1 MPAGIH
7 PLWLIIVALITL
19 ALGRDY
25 FPSEAPGLSDT
36 GAYLLALA
44 SALALFA
51 ESLLHQLGH
60 AVVARRHGVE
70 IEELDLWLLGGVAR
84 MAGEPRAAGDE
95 LRFAPSS
102 TTRSTSARRSSL
114 STSCPPSR
122 STAAGS
128 SARCSGGALRIASR
142 PRHWPR
148 GAAGCSGLCS
158 SHSASGPSCPQPIGG
173 LWLALVGGFIVVAAA
188 AEAQRATIERELAGR
203 IVATVMT
210 TPAVTLAADLTLR
223 EAVVVGFSRQLFS
236 ALPVVGP
243 DDGRSAC

>member
-84 MAGEPRAAGDE
+84 MAGEPRARATSCASHLRRLPGLRQRGDPRCQPPAH
-95 LRFAPSS
+95 LP
-102 TTRSTSARRSSL
+102 ARRR
-114 STSCPPSR
+114 P
-122 STAAGS
+122 G
-128 SARCSGGALRIASR
+128 R
-142 PRHWPR
+142 PR
-148 GAAGCSGLCS
+148 AA
-158 SHSASGPSCPQPIGG
+158 
-173 LWLALVGGFIVVAAA
+173 
-188 AEAQRATIERELAGR
+188 
-203 IVATVMT
+203 
-210 TPAVTLAADLTLR
+210 LAA
-223 EAVVVGFSRQLFS
+223 
-236 ALPVVGP
+236 P
-243 DDGRSAC
+243 